1 MVKRLIDDVGK
12 EFIGA
17 ISLGFM
23 AIIFIFILATLGEA
37 TGQNEIVTQAIQAIF
52 ILAFG
57 IGLPIG
63 IIALIKFLGR
73 LGNNFS
79 GYY

>member
-1 MVKRLIDDVGK
+1 MVRQIIDDVNK
-12 EFIGA
+12 EVIGA

-23 AIIFIFILATLGEA
+23 AIIFIFILSSLGEA
-37 TGQNEIVTQAIQAIF
+37 TGQNEIVNQTIQAIL
-52 ILAFG
+52 ILVFG

-73 LGNNFS
+73 MANDL
-79 GYY
+79 